1 MVVAL
6 RTLASRVTACEYL
19 FSFRINFLCMLLLFL
34 FVVTIVDVSCTV
46 CMCEYV
52 SHACQGA
59 KFL

>member
-19 FSFRINFLCMLLLFL
+19 FSFRINFLCMLLLF
-34 FVVTIVDVSCTV
+34 VMTIVDVSCTV
-46 CMCEYV
+46 FMCEYV